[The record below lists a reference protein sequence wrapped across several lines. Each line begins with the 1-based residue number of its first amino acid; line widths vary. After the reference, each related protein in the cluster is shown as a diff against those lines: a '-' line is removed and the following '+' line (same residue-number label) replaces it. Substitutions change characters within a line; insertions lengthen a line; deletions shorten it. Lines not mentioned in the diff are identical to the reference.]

1 MTVRACEHVHR
12 AMCKRRVRAG
22 GAASASRVL
31 APRNVT
37 TDELIDELKAIAG
50 NDGARVNQVE
60 GRETAAEYSRSHFS
74 HPPKFLSHPRFH
86 PVCVPA
92 SLVLPT

>member
-1 MTVRACEHVHR
+1 M
-12 AMCKRRVRAG
+12 
-22 GAASASRVL
+22 L

-60 GRETAAEYSRSHFS
+60 GRETAAEYSRSLFS
-74 HPPKFLSHPRFH
+74 HPPPFLSHPRSH
-86 PVCVPA
+86 PPCVPA
-92 SLVLPT
+92 SLALPAPKPRALSV